1 VRLSH
6 AANDNLVHRT
16 GEVWKP
22 RLGRDLSPEEV
33 RQIVENVT
41 GFFAILIEWSRVE
54 IPAPANDRTEP
65 ATSDAGEVPDGR

>member
-1 VRLSH
+1 VKLSH

-16 GEVWKP
+16 REVWKP
-22 RLGRDLSPEEV
+22 RLERDLGPEDV
-33 RQIVENVT
+33 RQMVENVT